1 MCELTELEMSNEFHI
16 AIKKSSIKGIPSFE
30 ILYKEVVCQQ
40 GIADFVG
47 LTSSS
52 FVKKYRFVDFTSNES
67 CSLVLSCLKYRAG
80 RSKNYLKKQTD
91 LTDGTL
97 NRIIRDLVV
106 NKYAVEKNNLYYLAI
121 PNIDV
126 KDNTWAFE
134 LKLSNWKRAIF
145 QALQYKAFANYSVV
159 VFPFEKE
166 RILKENMESFQELNI
181 GVLLFSIKDH
191 NTKWL
196 YHPKKE
202 KPISKWQTLFLL
214 GKMSFQFSQENCI
227 IKK

>member
-1 MCELTELEMSNEFHI
+1 MNELTELKMSNAFDT
-16 AIKKSSIKGIPSFE
+16 ALRTSAIKGIPTFE
-30 ILYKEVVCQQ
+30 ILYKEVICQQ

-47 LTSSS
+47 LTSDS

-67 CSLVLSCLKYRAG
+67 CSLVLSCLKYKAG

-97 NRIIRDLVV
+97 NRVIRELVI
-106 NKYAVEKNNLYYLAI
+106 NKYVVEMDNLYYLAI
-121 PNIDV
+121 PNMGA
-126 KDNTWAFE
+126 KENTWAFE

-166 RILKENMESFQELNI
+166 KILKGNMESFQELNI
-181 GVLLFSIKDH
+181 GVLLFSTENH
-191 NTKWL
+191 NAKWL
-196 YHPKKE
+196 CHPKKE

-214 GKMSFQFSQENCI
+214 GKISSQFSQENCVI
-227 IKK
+227 QE